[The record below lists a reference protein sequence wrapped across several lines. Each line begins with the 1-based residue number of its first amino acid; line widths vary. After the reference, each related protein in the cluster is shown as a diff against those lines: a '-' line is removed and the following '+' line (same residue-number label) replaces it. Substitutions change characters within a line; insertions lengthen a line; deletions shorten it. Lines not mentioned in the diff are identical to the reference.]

1 MSVIAGTVEEE
12 IIKLK
17 CDDVFVVWGGSNDI
31 GKNKSKGAL
40 RHLCNFIE
48 KRQKVNIMVMNA
60 PPGYELIPS
69 SCLNNE
75 VVRFNR
81 QLEKENENA
90 Q

>member
-1 MSVIAGTVEEE
+1 
-12 IIKLK
+12 
-17 CDDVFVVWGGSNDI
+17 
-31 GKNKSKGAL
+31 
-40 RHLCNFIE
+40 
-48 KRQKVNIMVMNA
+48 MVMNA

-81 QLEKENENA
+81 QLEKENENV